1 MTEKTFDIVVYGATG
16 YTGQLI
22 VEYLNQQYGNGN
34 EITWAIAGRNLT
46 KLEAVRDSSGLAA
59 DTALIVADFTNEASM
74 QAMVDSTK
82 TIISTV
88 GPYQIYGELL
98 INLCASSGTDYVD
111 LCGEPVWMR
120 QMIDTYDK
128 KAKASGARI
137 VFSCG
142 IDSIP
147 SDMGIHY
154 LQKLAKEKT
163 GSTCKHV
170 ECRVRSMNGGFSGG
184 TAATL
189 KASIGAAQA
198 DEDVLALAMNPY
210 ALVPNFTGVEQ
221 PAGDQIVYSEE
232 LKSWVTPFIMAP
244 INTRN
249 IHRSNALLGHAYGED
264 FTYDEMMLTGDGDQ
278 GEALAQQ
285 IASDTSLLGPDAPKP
300 GEGPTKEELEAGSY
314 DFMYIGRTANGG
326 KMVVSVKA
334 DADPCYGSTSRM
346 ISEAAVCLLKD
357 ATDTAGGIWTSTPAM
372 GDHLLD
378 RLEKN
383 AGLVFTLEEG

>member
-1 MTEKTFDIVVYGATG
+1 MTEKAFDIVVYGATG

-22 VEYLNQQYGNGN
+22 VEYLNRQYGNGK
-34 EITWAIAGRNLT
+34 EITWAIAGRNLS
-46 KLEAVRDSSGLAA
+46 KLEAVRDNSGLAA
-59 DTALIVADFTNEASM
+59 DTALIVADLNNEVSM

-120 QMIDTYDK
+120 QMIDSYDQ

-147 SDMGIHY
+147 SDMSIYY

-198 DEDVLALAMNPY
+198 DADILALAMDPY

-232 LKSWVTPFIMAP
+232 LTSWVTPFIMAP

-264 FTYDEMMLTGDGDQ
+264 FTYDEMMLTGDGEQ
-278 GEALAQQ
+278 GEALAEQ

-300 GEGPTKEELEAGSY
+300 GEGPSKEELEAGSY

-357 ATDTAGGIWTSTPAM
+357 ATDTAGGIWTSAPAM